1 MSPQDLTRMQGEM
14 HKLNDALA
22 EFARVWDGVLWGDP
36 EYAAIGDV
44 SSEHGCVHR
53 GLHAGTMS
61 Y

>member
-1 MSPQDLTRMQGEM
+1 MQGEM